1 MYDRFL
7 FTILLGL
14 LTACAA
20 NIRDT
25 DLLVSNTFLLP
36 PTAADT
42 VFIQNRNASDN
53 PQVTLSDLESRLNAK
68 GYRVVKDRQSAQ
80 FIVFTN
86 IVYCNQTEP
95 DLTAEAIVSGGYGS
109 GITPGQDSAA
119 DISKILGGQVGKTAG
134 GIASRVLGSINKFF
148 KDGEAVE
155 GVVYAC
161 VGDLDITDRGKA
173 TDEPAPHPTP
183 GSPPPAGVYQIR
195 VGATVTQKK
204 FDEKEATLLVQQRLS
219 AALAGYL

>member
-1 MYDRFL
+1 MCRRFI

-36 PTAADT
+36 PTEANT

-53 PQVTLSDLESRLNAK
+53 PQVTLSDLERRLSAK
-68 GYRVVKDRQSAQ
+68 GYRVVKDLQSAQ

-86 IVYCNQTEP
+86 IVYCNRTEP

-109 GITPGQDSAA
+109 GITSGQDSAA
-119 DISKILGGQVGKTAG
+119 DISKIFGGQAGKTAG
-134 GIASRVLGSINKFF
+134 GIASRVLGSINTFLN
-148 KDGEAVE
+148 DGPAVE
-155 GVVYAC
+155 GIVYAC
-161 VGDLDITDRGKA
+161 VADLQITDREKPA
-173 TDEPAPHPTP
+173 DEPAPHQTP

>member
-1 MYDRFL
+1 M
-7 FTILLGL
+7 
-14 LTACAA
+14 TACAA

-36 PTAADT
+36 PTEANT

-53 PQVTLSDLESRLNAK
+53 PQVTLSDLESRLSAK

-95 DLTAEAIVSGGYGS
+95 DLPAEAIVSGGYGS
-109 GITPGQDSAA
+109 GITSRQDSTA
-119 DISKILGGQVGKTAG
+119 DIAKILDRVGKATG
-134 GIASRVLGSINKFF
+134 GIASSIIGSIKKSLN
-148 KDGEAVE
+148 GGPAVE
-155 GVVYAC
+155 GIVYAC
-161 VGDLDITDRGKA
+161 VADLQVTDREKA
-173 TDEPAPHPTP
+173 SDEPDPRQTP